1 MYQIRQA
8 IQRLRTQESARQVAS
23 ALKLGRTTVN
33 TIRTTALAQGWLNP
47 SAVVPDD
54 SVLAKFFKPPR
65 TGAQNVSSVELYRAE
80 ILKWHGQNINATTI
94 RRALYERHGFTGS
107 VHSIYR
113 FLHREAPEL
122 PELTIKLDFEVGE
135 MAQVDFGAGPLITDR
150 KSKQTFKT
158 WIFVMTLA
166 WSRHQ
171 YAEIVIN
178 QSIETWLA
186 CHRHGFEWFNGVPK
200 KVRIDNLKAA
210 IVKACYYEPTV
221 QRSYAEFAQGY
232 SFLIDPCPV
241 EDPKKKGRVESGVKY
256 VKNNFV
262 PLRDFYSLE
271 QANEQLQVWIRGEA
285 GNRIHGSTRERPLTL
300 FAETEQALLKP
311 LPAMPPECARWAK
324 AKLHPNCHVQFEYC
338 HYSAPFKWVN
348 QVLWLE
354 VTATVLRI
362 YHDHE
367 LIAAHPRL
375 HKPGDKSTLED
386 HLPPNAQAYLMRNP
400 QWCLAQ
406 AQEIGPACL
415 QLVEELFAHKV
426 LDLLRAVQGLLRLRK
441 PYGRSRL
448 EAACARAMRY
458 GASDYKTVKQILNH
472 GIDRQQLDLI
482 DAIELEAPYRGE
494 GRFSRSAASLMS
506 KPVRLNS

>member
-1 MYQIRQA
+1 M
-8 IQRLRTQESARQVAS
+8 
-23 ALKLGRTTVN
+23 
-33 TIRTTALAQGWLNP
+33 
-47 SAVVPDD
+47 
-54 SVLAKFFKPPR
+54 
-65 TGAQNVSSVELYRAE
+65 
-80 ILKWHGQNINATTI
+80 
-94 RRALYERHGFTGS
+94 
-107 VHSIYR
+107 
-113 FLHREAPEL
+113 
-122 PELTIKLDFEVGE
+122 
-135 MAQVDFGAGPLITDR
+135 
-150 KSKQTFKT
+150 
-158 WIFVMTLA
+158 
-166 WSRHQ
+166 
-171 YAEIVIN
+171 
-178 QSIETWLA
+178 
-186 CHRHGFEWFNGVPK
+186 
-200 KVRIDNLKAA
+200 
-210 IVKACYYEPTV
+210 
-221 QRSYAEFAQGY
+221 
-232 SFLIDPCPV
+232 
-241 EDPKKKGRVESGVKY
+241 
-256 VKNNFV
+256 
-262 PLRDFYSLE
+262 
-271 QANEQLQVWIRGEA
+271 
-285 GNRIHGSTRERPLTL
+285 
-300 FAETEQALLKP
+300 LKP
-311 LPAMPPECARWAK
+311 LPEMPPECARWAK

-354 VTATVLRI
+354 ITATVLRI

-441 PYGRSRL
+441 SYGRSRL

-494 GRFSRSAASLMS
+494 GRFSRRAASLMS